1 MRLNSV
7 RGRLAA
13 SVLLACAASSCG
25 SMAPR
30 GTRPG
35 QTVTPVKSG
44 QWGGQHIAMTVAAAK
59 TDVEFDCGK
68 ATISGVIEADA
79 DGGFT
84 AAGTFLPEGPGP
96 TTPGAPASRPM
107 RATGTVK
114 GDEMQ
119 VKILLTDTDEAV
131 GDFSLTLGTAARLV
145 KCR

>member
-1 MRLNSV
+1 
-7 RGRLAA
+7 
-13 SVLLACAASSCG
+13 
-25 SMAPR
+25 MAPR

-35 QTVTPVKSG
+35 QTVMPVKSG
-44 QWGGQHIAMTVAAAK
+44 QWGGQHIAMTVAAAG

-84 AAGTFLPEGPGP
+84 ATGTFLPERPGP

-119 VKILLTDTDEAV
+119 VKIVLTDTAEAV
-131 GDFSLTLGTAARLV
+131 GDFSLTLGAAARLV